1 MRERLYVLMAIC
13 QKLRTYDIK
22 KLNELDDDELVSI
35 LKSLEKLSFD
45 YNKNVFHET
54 ENK

>member
-22 KLNELDDDELVSI
+22 KLNELDDDELVS
-35 LKSLEKLSFD
+35 KSLEKLSFD